1 MKNQFKSFWASSFF
15 AAFSL
20 LASAQDKGRRPDPA
34 PGSIEPCKIEVTYD
48 KTSHLIFPSAIR
60 YVDLGSEYLTAG
72 KAEDAQ
78 NVLRVKAAVRDFEPE
93 TNFSVITD
101 DGRFY
106 SFDAHYSPYP
116 TILSFDLQSTEK
128 TFYKS
133 FGGDVHFEELGA
145 TSPSLAGLLL
155 ETIYKKDRRIVRHI
169 ESESFGIR
177 FSLKGIY
184 IHDGKYYFHLQLE
197 NRTNVPFGID
207 FMNFKIVDKIAAKRT
222 VMQETLL
229 KPLRSYIAL
238 DCVSGMSVQ
247 QNVLLLEQFTLADGK
262 KLLIEIFE
270 KNGGRKQTLT
280 IKNSDL
286 VNARLVTEMQLKF

>member
-1 MKNQFKSFWASSFF
+1 MKNQFKSFWACSFF
-15 AAFSL
+15 AACSL
-20 LASAQDKGRRPDPA
+20 SASAQEAGKRTSPA
-34 PGSIEPCKIEVTYD
+34 AGSIAPYKIEVTYD

-106 SFDAHYSPYP
+106 SFDAQYRSYP
-116 TILSFDLQSTEK
+116 QTLSFDLQAAEK
-128 TFYKS
+128 AFDKS
-133 FGGDVHFEELGA
+133 FGADVLFEELGA

-155 ETIYKKDRRIVRHI
+155 ETIYKKDKRIARHI
-169 ESESFGIR
+169 SSESFGIR

-184 IHDGKYYFHLQLE
+184 IHDGKYYFHLQLD

-207 FMNFKIVDKIAAKRT
+207 FMNFKIVDKKLAKRT
-222 VMQETLL
+222 AVQETLL
-229 KPLRSYIAL
+229 LPLRSYKPL
-238 DCVSGMSVQ
+238 DGIPGRSAE
-247 QNVLLLEQFTLADGK
+247 QNVLLLDQFTLADDK
-262 KLLIEIFE
+262 LLLIEIFE
-270 KNGGRKQTLT
+270 KNGGRKQVLK
-280 IKNSDL
+280 IKNADL
-286 VNARLVTEMQLKF
+286 VNARLVSGMHLKF